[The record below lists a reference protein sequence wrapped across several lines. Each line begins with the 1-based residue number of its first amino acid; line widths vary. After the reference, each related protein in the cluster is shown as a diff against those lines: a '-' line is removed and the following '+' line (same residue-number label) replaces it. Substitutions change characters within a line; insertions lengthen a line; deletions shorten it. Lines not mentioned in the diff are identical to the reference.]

1 MSDKPQAP
9 ENEAAEAEEVPPVM
23 RALAVVMFALP
34 VLGILL
40 HAFIY
45 ATRPA
50 WSGHYL
56 HGNAFYVVATVS
68 CANIF
73 ANWFHYRSTRMTLDI
88 FSRIL
93 TYLWLISLF
102 LLRMHWMP

>member
-1 MSDKPQAP
+1 MSDEPQAA
-9 ENEAAEAEEVPPVM
+9 ENEATEEVPPVM

-34 VLGILL
+34 LLGILL

-45 ATRPA
+45 AAKPA
-50 WSGHYL
+50 WSDAYL
-56 HGNAFYVVATVS
+56 HGNVFYVVAMAS

-73 ANWFHYRSTRMTLDI
+73 GNWFHFRHTRMTLDI

-93 TYLWLISLF
+93 TYLCLISLF
-102 LLRMHWMP
+102 ALRIYWLPR